1 MKECFFCNCINNKDY
16 LLENNYAIARFDDF
30 PVNNGHLEVI
40 PKRHIKD
47 WWETTKE
54 ERIAIFELID
64 QAKNIIDEK
73 YAPDGYNIG
82 MNLGEYA
89 GQSIMHLHVHLIP
102 RYKGD
107 VESPRGGIRGVIANK
122 QNY

>member
-64 QAKNIIDEK
+64 EAKKIIDEK

-122 QNY
+122 QTY

>member
-54 ERIAIFELID
+54 ERIAIFELI
-64 QAKNIIDEK
+64 KKKKKIIDEK
-73 YAPDGYNIG
+73 Y
-82 MNLGEYA
+82 
-89 GQSIMHLHVHLIP
+89 MHQM
-102 RYKGD
+102 
-107 VESPRGGIRGVIANK
+107 VIT
-122 QNY
+122 

>member
-64 QAKNIIDEK
+64 EAKKIIDEK

>member
-64 QAKNIIDEK
+64 EAKKIIDEK

-122 QNY
+122 QNS

>member
-64 QAKNIIDEK
+64 AAKKIIDEK